1 MLLPHFVPCQQDAI
15 GVCVFA
21 CTISVRAYPTAP
33 TCKISMRRC
42 AALRRPTCFKL
53 FCTCKS
59 HECGESASAC
69 CCTVFCNSA
78 KVESLR
84 ARHQS
89 TNVQRRS
96 AWHTAPATLIAR
108 PAPVDCT
115 ICGRAAGFASANAY
129 ATRRATVELLRP
141 FTCRCNGIRAET
153 IAASRPALVR
163 CAVEVE
169 DRGSPV
175 P

>member
-15 GVCVFA
+15 SVRFFA

-33 TCKISMRRC
+33 RCKISMRRC
-42 AALRRPTCFKL
+42 AALRRPTCLKL

-108 PAPVDCT
+108 PAPVECT
-115 ICGRAAGFASANAY
+115 ICGRAAAFASAY
-129 ATRRATVELLRP
+129 AALCLQLGVRRSNCCALLHADAMEYARK
-141 FTCRCNGIRAET
+141 RSQRLGQR
-153 IAASRPALVR
+153 L
-163 CAVEVE
+163 
-169 DRGSPV
+169 
-175 P
+175 